1 MLSKPAHA
9 KPQDQFV
16 NETPAQQAKHREI
29 AEKYKRKNKKKRG
42 GRGSSLPYRLRDL
55 RALIADRYGGPLPEH
70 GARVDLIVL
79 IHHLVWLGDPRACA
93 LYKDRLYP
101 WLDEDEHAALLATA
115 REKPLSWSADQ
126 LAEELDLDYATRQR
140 LGITT
145 IGATDFPEAKRK
157 RRRKNR
163 KNSARRAS
171 RVKAGATP
179 HAASLAQTEPWIDEG
194 ISRATYFRR
203 QREKRQDNCR
213 IETVETN
220 SRTAALTIAG
230 YAVGQTTGAP
240 PPQGGV
246 LARAVPALSEGDAP
260 ISTETAYPDRIFP
273 TAARE
278 AISISTS
285 SSM

>member
-1 MLSKPAHA
+1 MLFNPAHLRS
-9 KPQDQFV
+9 QHQFAG
-16 NETPAQQAKHREI
+16 ETPAQQAKHREI
-29 AEKYKRKNKKKRG
+29 AEKYKRKKKRG
-42 GRGSSLPYRLRDL
+42 GHGSSLPYRLRDL

-79 IHHLVWLGDPRACA
+79 IHHLVWLGDPRVCA
-93 LYKDRLYP
+93 FYKDRLYP

-145 IGATDFPEAKRK
+145 IGATDFPKAKRT
-157 RRRKNR
+157 RRRRNR
-163 KNSARRAS
+163 KNEARRAS

-179 HAASLAQTEPWIDEG
+179 HAVSLAQTEPWIDEG

-203 QREKRQDNCR
+203 QREKRQADAF
-213 IETVETN
+213 ETVETN
-220 SRTAALTIAG
+220 SRTAALSIAG
-230 YAVGQTTGAP
+230 CAVGQTTGAP
-240 PPQGGV
+240 PPPGGL
-246 LARAVPALSEGDAP
+246 LARAVPALPAGDAP
-260 ISTETAYPDRIFP
+260 VSTETVTERVFP

-278 AISISTS
+278 AISISIS